1 MLRGFRKPDADHD
14 QPSCQIDG
22 SERPVDPFAR
32 GNIYGGVEGINMA
45 ICRQTDDPADPPD
58 CIAGRSVQQTWPGAV
73 QHTSGPSQPR
83 VFARIITPT
92 AGLRLA
98 GIRPGQVL
106 TPSQLAAVQNIIQV
120 NQGQLTLDP
129 NQIHQITAGGAQKQ
143 NVELKIE
150 PTNEIK
156 NEPK

>member
-1 MLRGFRKPDADHD
+1 MPTMINQVAKSTDQNVQLIRSLIVPSASKPTILLTHPTASMADTSNKPGPA
-14 QPSCQIDG
+14 PSNIRAA
-22 SERPVDPFAR
+22 RPSP
-32 GNIYGGVEGINMA
+32 
-45 ICRQTDDPADPPD
+45 
-58 CIAGRSVQQTWPGAV
+58 
-73 QHTSGPSQPR
+73 

-129 NQIHQITAGGAQKQ
+129 NQIHQIAAGGAQKQ
-143 NVELKIE
+143 NIELKIE
-150 PTNEIK
+150 SVGEIK